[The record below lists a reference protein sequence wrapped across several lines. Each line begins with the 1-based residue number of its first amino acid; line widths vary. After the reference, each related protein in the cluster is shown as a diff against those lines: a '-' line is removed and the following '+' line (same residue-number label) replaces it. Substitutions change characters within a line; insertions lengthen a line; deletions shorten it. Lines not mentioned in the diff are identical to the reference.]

1 MGIAELI
8 PGISGAT
15 IALLFGIY
23 KNLISILSNI
33 KLSKK
38 IFSKEYFVNDLQ
50 ISLMVFLIFSMIA
63 AILLF
68 SNLIHYLIESH
79 SSEFFKILSVIM
91 VLVSLRIFLFHPV
104 SERSLQRLLFVIA
117 GGLIGYLL
125 SLFSVN
131 FEEFIFF
138 LFIGGFIAFTFF
150 IIPGISGSAFL
161 LSVGAYPLIIGSIS
175 NFNFEV
181 LLPFGVGMLVALI
194 LMPRLINKAYEKFGK
209 LILVFFGGLI
219 LAAGVNYFL

>member
-1 MGIAELI
+1 MVINLKMKNRLRYSLAGFCMGIAELI

-50 ISLMVFLIFSMIA
+50 ISLMVYLIFSMIV

-117 GGLIGYLL
+117 LTAPANVI
-125 SLFSVN
+125 S
-131 FEEFIFF
+131 
-138 LFIGGFIAFTFF
+138 
-150 IIPGISGSAFL
+150 ISGWANSKTRCWRTLFAHNK
-161 LSVGAYPLIIGSIS
+161 II
-175 NFNFEV
+175 
-181 LLPFGVGMLVALI
+181 L
-194 LMPRLINKAYEKFGK
+194 
-209 LILVFFGGLI
+209 
-219 LAAGVNYFL
+219 

>member
-68 SNLIHYLIESH
+68 SNLISYLID
-79 SSEFFKILSVIM
+79 
-91 VLVSLRIFLFHPV
+91 
-104 SERSLQRLLFVIA
+104 
-117 GGLIGYLL
+117 
-125 SLFSVN
+125 
-131 FEEFIFF
+131 
-138 LFIGGFIAFTFF
+138 
-150 IIPGISGSAFL
+150 
-161 LSVGAYPLIIGSIS
+161 
-175 NFNFEV
+175 
-181 LLPFGVGMLVALI
+181 
-194 LMPRLINKAYEKFGK
+194 INLK
-209 LILVFFGGLI
+209 
-219 LAAGVNYFL
+219 N